1 MTIGFRTIKTAVG
14 VSIAILIAQSL
25 HLSSY
30 TSAGIL
36 ALLCIQKTRK
46 QSFTAVWERLLACL
60 AGMAMSGF
68 MFHFFGR
75 HPLIFILLYMLF
87 IPVCVRFKIQGG
99 IASSSVIIMHIYMNG
114 ALNTS
119 FVLNELAIIAIGL
132 GVALIVN
139 LYMPG
144 IDKQIS
150 QYKEEIHANM
160 SAILGQFAKYLVEG
174 YGLWDG
180 KELLTLAKLL
190 DKGKNLAI
198 LEVENNM
205 MRKDNPFLYYFEQKQ
220 RQYQILERMLTLV
233 SMLDTTLEQGV
244 RIGRLIDEL
253 GRDLQAGQ
261 DLASYHEKLRAIR
274 EYHKQ
279 LPLPVTRAE
288 FENRANLFSL
298 ANELEKF
305 IETM

>member
-1 MTIGFRTIKTAVG
+1 
-14 VSIAILIAQSL
+14 
-25 HLSSY
+25 
-30 TSAGIL
+30 
-36 ALLCIQKTRK
+36 
-46 QSFTAVWERLLACL
+46 
-60 AGMAMSGF
+60 
-68 MFHFFGR
+68 
-75 HPLIFILLYMLF
+75 MLF

>member
-1 MTIGFRTIKTAVG
+1 
-14 VSIAILIAQSL
+14 
-25 HLSSY
+25 
-30 TSAGIL
+30 
-36 ALLCIQKTRK
+36 
-46 QSFTAVWERLLACL
+46 
-60 AGMAMSGF
+60 MSGF